1 MKRPM
6 HLAALALGL
15 SSLPTLGYAQEA
27 PAEEQTVSAI
37 DKEKLELAT
46 QIVDLAFPEETREEV
61 FFATVDQ
68 MTAQMREATLQA
80 HGLEDDLL
88 LPILDDWIAEYLV
101 GSKVI
106 LRSHI
111 PSLIDGMAKAYANMF
126 SAKELADILAFVS
139 TPSGQ
144 KFFELSSAL
153 IAEPNFANANQ
164 NYMNDVQAQLPAAI
178 EDLQSRLFEALR
190 ARDEDG
196 NTTSS

>member
-15 SSLPTLGYAQEA
+15 ASLPTLALAQET
-27 PAEEQTVSAI
+27 PAEEQSTSAI
-37 DKEKLELAT
+37 DKQKLELAT

>member
-1 MKRPM
+1 M

-15 SSLPTLGYAQEA
+15 ASLPTLALAQET
-27 PAEEQTVSAI
+27 PAEEQSTSAI
-37 DKEKLELAT
+37 DKQKLELAT

>member
-1 MKRPM
+1 M

-27 PAEEQTVSAI
+27 PAEEQSTSAI

>member
-27 PAEEQTVSAI
+27 PAEEQSTSAI

>member
-1 MKRPM
+1 M

-15 SSLPTLGYAQEA
+15 SSLPTLALAQET
-27 PAEEQTVSAI
+27 PAEEQSTSAI
-37 DKEKLELAT
+37 DKQKLELAT

>member
-27 PAEEQTVSAI
+27 PAEEQSTSAI
-37 DKEKLELAT
+37 DKQKLELAT